1 MKGFR
6 TLSNGESVEF
16 HIKYDSDGRTK
27 AVDVT
32 RPEKG
37 PVQGRRGGGSG
48 VYGFNDDGVRGG
60 VGRGC
65 RGGGGYGSGG
75 CGRGGGGGRGKGG
88 GVGYGF
94 NGASA
99 LFPAKLLIN

>member
-99 LFPAKLLIN
+99 LFPAKYY

>member
-6 TLSNGESVEF
+6 TLSNGKSVEV
-16 HIKYDSDGRTK
+16 HIESDSDGRTK
-27 AVDVT
+27 SVDVT

-48 VYGFNDDGVRGG
+48 VYGFNDSGGRGG

-65 RGGGGYGSGG
+65 REA
-75 CGRGGGGGRGKGG
+75 
-88 GVGYGF
+88 VGMVEVGMVEAVVVV
-94 NGASA
+94 GAKVAA
-99 LFPAKLLIN
+99 LGMGLKVVQIIFKY